1 MKRFSDATQLLYVGK
16 ETRGLNFNKPQVFPY
31 CPSVTF
37 KLKHLSDQAT
47 EKFSYARMNNP
58 DTEALGDVVSF
69 LEKGEASLI
78 FSSGMGAI
86 ATTLM
91 TLLAP
96 GDELICNQS
105 IYGETHQVMTAILR
119 KFGITVTFV
128 DFDDMDRVREAINP
142 KVKVLYTEVMANPI
156 LHIADIEELSK
167 IAHKNDAKLVVDNT
181 FTTPIAIR
189 PLTLGA
195 DAVVHSLTKYMNGGS
210 DIVAGSVTANNEL
223 IDRIWFY
230 RIHLGTS
237 GDAYSAF
244 SILKNVETLNLR
256 VRKQMETAAKLAKA
270 LEAHPVVKR
279 VYHPSLESFPQ
290 HELAMKMFESPE
302 LMTGMLSF
310 EVPEG
315 DDFIQTFDRI
325 IERMELVCYAGSLGG
340 KHTTLMHPVTT
351 SHQDVPDAERRAMG
365 ITPGVMRVSVGLEEA
380 EDLIQDFYYALDV
393 LK

>member
-1 MKRFSDATQLLYVGK
+1 MKQFSDATQLLYMGK
-16 ETRGLNFNKPQVFPY
+16 EARGLDFNKPQVFPY

-37 KLKHLSDQAT
+37 KVKHLSDQAT

-58 DTEALGDVVSF
+58 DTEALGNVVSF

-91 TLLAP
+91 ALLKP
-96 GDELICNQS
+96 GDELICNQN
-105 IYGETHQVMTAILR
+105 IYGETHQVMTTILC
-119 KFGITVTFV
+119 KFGIKVSFV
-128 DFDDMDRVREAINP
+128 DFDDLNKVRQSINSN
-142 KVKVLYTEVMANPI
+142 VKVLYTEVMANPI
-156 LHIADIEELSK
+156 LHIADIERLSK
-167 IAHKNDAKLVVDNT
+167 IAHENGAKLIVDNT

-210 DIVAGSVTANNEL
+210 DIVAGSVTANSEL
-223 IDRIWFY
+223 INRIWFY
-230 RIHLGTS
+230 RVHIGTS

-244 SILKNVETLNLR
+244 TILKNIETLDLR
-256 VRKQMETAAKLAKA
+256 VRKQMKTASKLAKA
-270 LEAHPVVKR
+270 LEAHPAVKR

-290 HELAMKMFESPE
+290 HDLAMRMFESPE

-310 EVPEG
+310 EIPEEN
-315 DDFIQTFDRI
+315 DYVRTFDRI

-351 SHQDVPDAERRAMG
+351 SHHDVPDAERRAMG
-365 ITPGVMRVSVGLEEA
+365 ITPGVMRVSVGLEDA